1 MHSDIGKRGQY
12 TELGEDGLGSGRFG
26 DEYTDNPLASLL
38 ATSCYTGCSFDD
50 DNEETDMSHYCGI
63 DLHSNNHV
71 VVVIDEK
78 DKRVFEK
85 RLNND
90 LSLTLDAL
98 SPFQESLQ
106 GIAVE
111 STFNWYWLVDGLQA
125 QGYNLQL
132 VNTAAVKQY
141 DGLKYSDDRY
151 DAFHL
156 AHLMRLGILPTGYIY
171 PKEQRA
177 VRDLLRRRLF
187 LVRTASAQLISVQSQ
202 IWRSTGQRIKSA
214 DLRKTDFVAQEVEGY
229 TLQAVNAGLSVYQAV
244 QREIDTLEQSA
255 HQAVKLSDAFQ
266 ILQTVTGIGKI
277 LGLTI
282 MLETGT
288 IGRFAGPGNYA
299 SYCRCVDSKRTSN
312 GKKKGEGNAKAGNK
326 YLSWAFSEA
335 AHFAVRFEPLA
346 QRFYERKKAKTNGI
360 IAIRA
365 VARKL
370 ARATWMMLKH
380 QVPYD
385 ARRMFPG

>member
-1 MHSDIGKRGQY
+1 MQ
-12 TELGEDGLGSGRFG
+12 
-26 DEYTDNPLASLL
+26 
-38 ATSCYTGCSFDD
+38 
-50 DNEETDMSHYCGI
+50 HYCGI

-71 VVVIDEK
+71 VVVIDQE

-90 LSLTLDAL
+90 LSLTLKAL
-98 SPFQESLQ
+98 SPYRESLQ

-125 QGYNLQL
+125 HGYPLRL
-132 VNTAAVKQY
+132 VNTAAVTQY
-141 DGLKYSDDRY
+141 DGLKYSGDHH

-156 AHLMRLGILPTGYIY
+156 AHLMRLGILPTGHIY
-171 PKEQRA
+171 PKTQRA
-177 VRDLLRRRLF
+177 IRDLLRRRLS
-187 LVRTASAQLISVQSQ
+187 LVRAASTQLISVQSQ
-202 IWRSTGQRIKSA
+202 IWRSTGMRIPSST
-214 DLRKTDFVAQEVEGY
+214 LRRAGFELPSVDDY
-229 TLQAVNAGLSVYQAV
+229 TLQAIQAGLTVYHVMQE
-244 QREIDTLEQSA
+244 EIDALEQSA
-255 HQAVKLSDAFQ
+255 HQAVKLTKDFE
-266 ILQTVTGIGKI
+266 ILQTIRGIGKI

-282 MLETGT
+282 MLETGD
-288 IGRFAGPGNYA
+288 IHRFASAGNFA

-335 AHFAVRFEPLA
+335 AHFAVRYEPLA

-365 VARKL
+365 IARKL
-370 ARATWMMLKH
+370 ARACWMMLKH
-380 QVPYD
+380 QQPYE
-385 ARRMFPG
+385 ARLMFPG

>member
-1 MHSDIGKRGQY
+1 
-12 TELGEDGLGSGRFG
+12 
-26 DEYTDNPLASLL
+26 
-38 ATSCYTGCSFDD
+38 
-50 DNEETDMSHYCGI
+50 MSHYCGI

-71 VVVIDEK
+71 VVVIDEE

-85 RLNND
+85 RLSND
-90 LSLTLDAL
+90 LSLTLNAL
-98 SPFQESLQ
+98 SPYQGTLQ
-106 GIAVE
+106 GVAVE

-125 QGYNLQL
+125 HGYDLRL

-141 DGLKYSDDRY
+141 DGLKYSDDRH

-171 PKEQRA
+171 PKAQRA
-177 VRDLLRRRLF
+177 IRDLLRRRLS
-187 LVRTASAQLISVQSQ
+187 LVRTASTQLISVQSQ
-202 IWRSTGQRIKSA
+202 IWRSTGLRIKST
-214 DLRKTDFVAQEVEGY
+214 DLRKPDFVSPPVDEY
-229 TLQAVNAGLSVYQAV
+229 TQQAIQAGLAVYHTT
-244 QREIDTLEQSA
+244 QREIDVLEKSA
-255 HQAVKLSDAFQ
+255 HQAVNLTPAFK

-282 MLETGT
+282 MLETGN
-288 IGRFAGPGNYA
+288 IHRFAGAGNFA

-335 AHFAVRFEPLA
+335 AHFSVRFEPLA

-380 QVPYD
+380 QVPYN
-385 ARRMFPG
+385 AKLMFPG

>member
-1 MHSDIGKRGQY
+1 
-12 TELGEDGLGSGRFG
+12 
-26 DEYTDNPLASLL
+26 
-38 ATSCYTGCSFDD
+38 
-50 DNEETDMSHYCGI
+50 MSHYCGI

-71 VVVIDEK
+71 VVVIDDK

-85 RLNND
+85 RLSND
-90 LSLTLDAL
+90 LSTTLEAL
-98 SPFQESLQ
+98 SPYKNTLH
-106 GIAVE
+106 GVAVE
-111 STFNWYWLVDGLQA
+111 STFNWYWLVDGLQER
-125 QGYNLQL
+125 GYNLQL

-141 DGLKYSDDRY
+141 DGLKYSDDHH

-177 VRDLLRRRLF
+177 IRDLLRRRLS
-187 LVRTASAQLISVQSQ
+187 LVRTASAQLVSVQSQ
-202 IWRSTGQRIKSA
+202 IWRSTGIRIKS
-214 DLRKTDFVAQEVEGY
+214 DQLRKKTFTPTQVDGY
-229 TLQAVNAGLSVYQAV
+229 TLQAVQAGLVVYQSI
-244 QREIDTLEQSA
+244 QREIDALEQSA
-255 HQAVKLSDAFQ
+255 FQAVKISDAYK

-282 MLETGT
+282 MLEVGD
-288 IGRFAGPGNYA
+288 INRFAGAGNFA

-312 GKKKGEGNAKAGNK
+312 GKNKGKGNAKAGNK

-365 VARKL
+365 IARKL
-370 ARATWMMLKH
+370 SRGTWMMLKH
-380 QVPYD
+380 QVSYD
-385 ARRMFPG
+385 AKLMFPG

>member
-1 MHSDIGKRGQY
+1 
-12 TELGEDGLGSGRFG
+12 
-26 DEYTDNPLASLL
+26 
-38 ATSCYTGCSFDD
+38 
-50 DNEETDMSHYCGI
+50 MSHCGI

-71 VVVIDEK
+71 VVVIDER
-78 DKRVFEK
+78 DKRVFDK

-90 LSLTLDAL
+90 LGSTLNVLAPYRETL
-98 SPFQESLQ
+98 K

-111 STFNWYWLVDGLQA
+111 STFNWYWLVDGLQDN
-125 QGYNLQL
+125 GFGVQL

-141 DGLKYSDDRY
+141 DGLKYSGDHQ

-177 VRDLLRRRLF
+177 IRDLLRRRMS
-187 LVRTASAQLISVQSQ
+187 LVRSASTQLISVQSQ
-202 IWRSTGQRIKSA
+202 IWRSTGIRIKSGE
-214 DLRKTDFVAQEVEGY
+214 LRKPDFSPPHLDKY
-229 TLQAVNAGLSVYQAV
+229 TLQAIGAGLAVYQAI
-244 QREIDTLEQSA
+244 QQEINVLEQSA
-255 HQAVKLSDAFQ
+255 YQAVKLTDAFK

-282 MLETGT
+282 MLETGD
-288 IGRFAGPGNYA
+288 IHRFAGAGNFA
-299 SYCRCVDSKRTSN
+299 SYCRCVDATRTSN
-312 GKKKGEGNAKAGNK
+312 GKNKGTGNAKAGNK
-326 YLSWAFSEA
+326 YLSWAYSEA

-385 ARRMFPG
+385 ARLMFPN

>member
-1 MHSDIGKRGQY
+1 
-12 TELGEDGLGSGRFG
+12 
-26 DEYTDNPLASLL
+26 
-38 ATSCYTGCSFDD
+38 
-50 DNEETDMSHYCGI
+50 MSHYCGI

-71 VVVIDEK
+71 VVVIDERENRVL
-78 DKRVFEK
+78 DKR
-85 RLNND
+85 LSND
-90 LSLTLDAL
+90 LSATLKVLA
-98 SPFQESLQ
+98 PYQETLQ

-111 STFNWYWLVDGLQA
+111 STFNWYWLVDGLQDH
-125 QGYNLQL
+125 GFGVQL

-141 DGLKYSDDRY
+141 DGLKYSGDHQ

-171 PKEQRA
+171 PKEPRA
-177 VRDLLRRRLF
+177 VRDLLRRRLS

-202 IWRSTGQRIKSA
+202 IWRSTGVRIKSA
-214 DLRKTDFVAQEVEGY
+214 ELRKPGFAPPPMDGY
-229 TLQAVNAGLSVYQAV
+229 TLQAVQAGLAVYQAL
-244 QREIDTLEQSA
+244 QREISGLEQSA
-255 HQAVKLSDAFQ
+255 HQAVKLSPDFKV
-266 ILQTVTGIGKI
+266 LQTVTGIGKI

-282 MLETGT
+282 MLETGD
-288 IGRFAGPGNYA
+288 IHRFPAAGNFA

-312 GKKKGEGNAKAGNK
+312 GKTKGAGNAKAGNK
-326 YLSWAFSEA
+326 YLSWAYSEA

-380 QVPYD
+380 QTPYE
-385 ARRMFPG
+385 ARLMFPN

>member
-1 MHSDIGKRGQY
+1 
-12 TELGEDGLGSGRFG
+12 
-26 DEYTDNPLASLL
+26 
-38 ATSCYTGCSFDD
+38 
-50 DNEETDMSHYCGI
+50 MSHYCGI

-71 VVVIDEK
+71 LVVIDEE
-78 DKRVFEK
+78 DKRLYEK
-85 RLNND
+85 RLDND
-90 LSLTLDAL
+90 LSLTLKAL
-98 SPFQESLQ
+98 SPYRETLH

-111 STFNWYWLVDGLQA
+111 STFNWYWLVDGLQEH
-125 QGYNLQL
+125 GYDLQL
-132 VNTAAVKQY
+132 VNTAAVTQY
-141 DGLKYSDDRY
+141 DGLKYSDDHH

-177 VRDLLRRRLF
+177 IRDLLRRRLL
-187 LVRTASAQLISVQSQ
+187 LVRMASTQLISVQSQ
-202 IWRSTGQRIKSA
+202 IWRSTGARIKSA
-214 DLRKTDFVAQEVEGY
+214 ELRKLEFSPPLVDSY
-229 TLQAVNAGLSVYQAV
+229 TLQAVQGGLAVYQDI
-244 QREIDTLEQSA
+244 QREINAFEKTA
-255 HQAVKLSDAFQ
+255 YQAVKLTEDFK
-266 ILQTVTGIGKI
+266 ILQTITGIGKI

-288 IGRFAGPGNYA
+288 IDRFSGAGNFA
-299 SYCRCVDSKRTSN
+299 SYCRCVDSTRTSN
-312 GKKKGEGNAKAGNK
+312 GKNKGKGNAKAGNK

-370 ARATWMMLKH
+370 ARASWMMLRN

-385 ARRMFPG
+385 AKRMFPG

>member
-1 MHSDIGKRGQY
+1 MQ
-12 TELGEDGLGSGRFG
+12 
-26 DEYTDNPLASLL
+26 
-38 ATSCYTGCSFDD
+38 
-50 DNEETDMSHYCGI
+50 HYCGI

-71 VVVIDEK
+71 VVVIDEE
-78 DKRVFEK
+78 DKRVLEK

-90 LSLTLDAL
+90 LSLTLKTL

-106 GIAVE
+106 SIAVE
-111 STFNWYWLVDGLQA
+111 STFNWYWLVDGLQE
-125 QGYNLQL
+125 QGYDLRL

-141 DGLKYSDDRY
+141 DGLKYSGDHQ

-177 VRDLLRRRLF
+177 IRDLLRRRLF
-187 LVRTASAQLISVQSQ
+187 LVRTASSQLISVQSQ
-202 IWRSTGQRIKSA
+202 IWRSTGLRIKTT
-214 DLRKTDFVAQEVEGY
+214 DLRKADVVIPAVDDY
-229 TLQAVNAGLSVYQAV
+229 TRQAVHAGLAVYQTI
-244 QREIDTLEQSA
+244 QREIDGLEDTA
-255 HQAVKLSDAFQ
+255 HQAMKLTGAFTL
-266 ILQTVTGIGKI
+266 LQTVTGIGKI

-288 IGRFAGPGNYA
+288 IERFAGPGNYA
-299 SYCRCVDSKRTSN
+299 SYCRCVDSTRMSN
-312 GKKKGEGNAKAGNK
+312 GKKKGTGNAKAGNK

-370 ARATWMMLKH
+370 SRAIWMMLKH
-380 QVPYD
+380 GVVYD
-385 ARRMFPG
+385 ARLMFPG